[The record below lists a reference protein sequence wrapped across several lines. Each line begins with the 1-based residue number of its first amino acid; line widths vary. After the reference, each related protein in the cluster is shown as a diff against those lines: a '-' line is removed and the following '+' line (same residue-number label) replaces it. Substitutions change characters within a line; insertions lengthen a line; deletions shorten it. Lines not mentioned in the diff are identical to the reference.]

1 MEYGVRV
8 LRFADYP
15 VVPWRNGRGIT
26 REIAASAVPVARAG
40 ADGADLALPAAGP
53 SWRISMA
60 TVDGEAPFSSFPGL
74 RRMLG
79 VVDGRGIELTVDG
92 RMRELRRGET
102 FGPFAGEAPA
112 SARPLGSPAFGGP
125 AVGSPTPDD
134 APLGSLIP
142 DGLIPDSPPPGG
154 PIPSGP
160 TLDLGLMIDPGRVRG
175 DMRAVGAGEHDLV
188 GLIWFVVSFVDGLE
202 IGLNGTPAATLARR
216 DTAALD
222 LRTGPIARL
231 SLSVAAAGVVGA
243 GTAGTHPLA
252 AAAASADAASPI
264 AYLLSVSH

>member
-1 MEYGVRV
+1 MDYGVRV
-8 LRFADYP
+8 LRFAEYP

-26 REIAASAVPVARAG
+26 REIAASAVAVARAD
-40 ADGADLALPAAGP
+40 ADDAGPAVPSASP

-60 TVDGEAPFSSFPGL
+60 TVDDEVPFSSFPGL

-79 VVDGRGIELTVDG
+79 VVDGEGIELTVDG
-92 RMRELRRGET
+92 RMRVLRRGET

-112 SARPLGSPAFGGP
+112 SARPL
-125 AVGSPTPDD
+125 D
-134 APLGSLIP
+134 
-142 DGLIPDSPPPGG
+142 
-154 PIPSGP
+154 GP

-188 GLIWFVVSFVDGLE
+188 GLIWFVVSLVDGLDL
-202 IGLNGTPAATLARR
+202 GLNGSPAATLARR

-231 SLSVAAAGVVGA
+231 SLSVAAGVAGA
-243 GTAGTHPLA
+243 GAANVHPA
-252 AAAASADAASPI
+252 AAATTVAASPL
-264 AYLLSVSH
+264 AYLISVSH